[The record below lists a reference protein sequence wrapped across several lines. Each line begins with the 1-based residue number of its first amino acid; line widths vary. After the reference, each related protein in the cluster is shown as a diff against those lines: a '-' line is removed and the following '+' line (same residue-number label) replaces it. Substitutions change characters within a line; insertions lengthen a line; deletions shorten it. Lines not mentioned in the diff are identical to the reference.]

1 MKTQS
6 SSKPRLKKDTIG
18 DDGLIKLY
26 YAHSYMAIDQFR
38 EYCIEFVR
46 SGGGNK
52 PTKTT
57 IINSIERAT
66 NKDFMLKKVNNFA
79 LAGMGLGV

>member
-26 YAHSYMAIDQFR
+26 EAHGYMGIEQFR
-38 EYCIEFVR
+38 EYCVEFVQ
-46 SGGGNK
+46 SGGGKK
-52 PTKTT
+52 PTKDA
-57 IINSIERAT
+57 IIRSIQSAVS
-66 NKDFMLKKVNNFA
+66 KDFMLTKANNFA
-79 LAGMGLGV
+79 LAGMGRGV